1 MIEKFYLDEWQQT
14 HPWPDLMKVEQ
25 DLIISKALVCLYN
38 NKHIKDTLAFRGGTA
53 LNKIF
58 INPAARYSEDLD
70 FVQIP
75 DEPVGKTIGAIRS
88 TLDSWLG
95 EPRRNFTKR
104 SVKLIYRYKTID
116 NAQAKLKIEINITE
130 HFKVESFQQHPFS
143 VSSEWFNGD
152 AFITSYT
159 LDELIGTKLRALYQR
174 RKGRDL
180 FDLWFTLK
188 NGLIDV
194 SNVVSIFEK
203 YCNFQ
208 KEPITRAMFEK
219 SLHLKKQ
226 HQDFQSDILPLLAP
240 EAQWDFSKAMK
251 IVEAE
256 FIQKLKGK
264 SWRGDNMQ

>member
-1 MIEKFYLDEWQQT
+1 MDSLLNE
-14 HPWPDLMKVEQ
+14 
-25 DLIISKALVCLYN
+25 
-38 NKHIKDTLAFRGGTA
+38 HIKNTLAFRGGTA

-58 INPAARYSEDLD
+58 ITPAARYSEDLD

-75 DEPVGKTIGAIRS
+75 DEPIGKTVNAIRS
-88 TLDSWLG
+88 ALDSWLG

-104 SVKLIYRYKTID
+104 GVKLIYRYKAAD
-116 NAQAKLKIEINITE
+116 NSFAKLKIEINITE
-130 HFKVESFQQHPFS
+130 HFQIEPFQQYPFS
-143 VSSEWFNGD
+143 VSSEWFDGD

-159 LDELIGTKLRALYQR
+159 LDELMGTKLRALYQR

-188 NGLIDV
+188 NDLINV
-194 SNVVSIFEK
+194 SNVISIFEK
-203 YCNFQ
+203 YCSFQ

-226 HQDFQSDILPLLAP
+226 YQDFQVDILPLLTP
-240 EAQWDFSKAMK
+240 EAQWDFSQAMSV
-251 IVEAE
+251 VEDK

-264 SWRGDNMQ
+264 SWQGNA

>member
-1 MIEKFYLDEWQQT
+1 MIPELYIEQWKTYA
-14 HPWPDLMKVEQ
+14 PWSTSLMVEQ
-25 DLIISKALVCLYN
+25 DLIISRALVCLYN
-38 NKHIKDTLAFRGGTA
+38 NEHIRNTLAFRGGTA

-58 INPAARYSEDLD
+58 INPAVRYSEDLD

-75 DEPVGKTIGAIRS
+75 DEPIGKTINAIRS
-88 TLDSWLG
+88 VLDSWLG

-104 SVKLIYRYKTID
+104 GVKLIYRYKTVD
-116 NAQAKLKIEINITE
+116 NASAKLKIEINITE
-130 HFKVESFQQHPFS
+130 HFQVESFQKYSFS
-143 VSSEWFNGD
+143 VFSEWFNGD
-152 AFITSYT
+152 TSITSYT
-159 LDELIGTKLRALYQR
+159 LDELMGTKLRALYQR

-203 YCNFQ
+203 YCNFNQ
-208 KEPITRAMFEK
+208 EPITRAMFEK

-226 HQDFQSDILPLLAP
+226 HKDFQSDILSLLTP
-240 EAQWDFSKAMK
+240 EIQWNFSKAMS

-256 FIQKLKGK
+256 FVQKLKGK
-264 SWRGDNMQ
+264 SWQGGK